1 MKDYRSLSL
10 WLDSCGDDLT
20 PREALPGDV
29 SADVA
34 IVGGGLTG
42 LWAAHYLKSQAPDL
56 RILVLEAEICG
67 FGASGRNGGWCS
79 ALFPA
84 SLEQLAAMSSSP
96 SVAGKRAA
104 AVAQYRAMIDTVTEV
119 ELVVQR
125 LGIDA
130 DFARGGTLSLA
141 TNPAHIP
148 RLRAEVDNMH
158 AWGFGE
164 EDLQWLEASQVA
176 QRVRVSGV
184 EGAAFTPH
192 CAAVHPAKLVRGL
205 ARSVESAG
213 VQVYERS
220 RVRSIKPQSVQTD
233 HGNVSAGVVLQCL
246 EGYTPQMS
254 GQHRKL
260 LPLYS
265 LMIATEPLSEEIWQ
279 QIGLTQRETFTDG
292 RHLLIYGQR
301 TADNRFAFGGR
312 GAPYHFGS
320 AIQDRFDHNASV
332 FSSLERVLHELF
344 PLTIGAAVTHRWGGP
359 IAVPRDW
366 TASVQF
372 NPETSIG
379 SAGGYVG
386 DGLSTTNLAGR
397 TLADL
402 VLGVDSELVHLPW
415 VGHDSPRW
423 EPEPFR
429 WMGVNTGR
437 GLAGWADRSERIH
450 GVPARFALRALGLF
464 TGGH

>member
-1 MKDYRSLSL
+1 
-10 WLDSCGDDLT
+10 
-20 PREALPGDV
+20 
-29 SADVA
+29 
-34 IVGGGLTG
+34 
-42 LWAAHYLKSQAPDL
+42 
-56 RILVLEAEICG
+56 
-67 FGASGRNGGWCS
+67 
-79 ALFPA
+79 
-84 SLEQLAAMSSSP
+84 
-96 SVAGKRAA
+96 
-104 AVAQYRAMIDTVTEV
+104 MIETVTEV
-119 ELVVQR
+119 ELVAMQ
-125 LGIDA
+125 LGINA

-141 TNPAHIP
+141 TNPAHLQ
-148 RLRAEVDNMH
+148 RLQAEVDNMH
-158 AWGFGE
+158 AWGFGN
-164 EDLQWLEASQVA
+164 EDLQWLEASQVE

-192 CAAVHPAKLVRGL
+192 CAALHPAKLVRGL

-213 VQVYERS
+213 VQVYEHT
-220 RVRSIKPQSVQTD
+220 RVKSISPQSVQTD
-233 HGNVSAGVVLQCL
+233 HGTVRAGVVLQCL
-246 EGYTPQMS
+246 EGFTPQMP
-254 GQHRKL
+254 GQQRKL

-265 LMIATEPLSEEIWQ
+265 LMIATEPLPEEVWQ
-279 QIGLTQRETFTDG
+279 QIGLAERETFTDG

-320 AIQDRFDHNASV
+320 AVKGKFDQNSSV

-344 PLTIGAAVTHRWGGP
+344 PLSRGAVVTHRWGGP

-372 NPETSIG
+372 NAETAMG

-429 WMGVNTGR
+429 WMGVNLGR
-437 GLAGWADRSERIH
+437 GLASWADRSERVH
-450 GVPARFALRALGLF
+450 RVPARFAQRALGLF

>member
-42 LWAAHYLKSQAPDL
+42 LWAAHYLKSQSPDL

-96 SVAGKRAA
+96 SVTGKRAA
-104 AVAQYRAMIDTVTEV
+104 AIAQYRAMIETVTEV
-119 ELVVQR
+119 ERVAMQ

-158 AWGFGE
+158 AWGFGN

-176 QRVRVSGV
+176 QRVRVSGS

-213 VQVYERS
+213 VQIYEHT
-220 RVRSIKPQSVQTD
+220 RVKSISPQSVQTD
-233 HGNVSAGVVLQCL
+233 HGTVSAGVILQCL

-265 LMIATEPLSEEIWQ
+265 LMIATEPLAEEIWQ
-279 QIGLTQRETFTDG
+279 QIGLIQRETFTDG

-320 AIQDRFDHNASV
+320 AVKGKFDQNSSV

-344 PLTIGAAVTHRWGGP
+344 PLSRGAAVTHRWGGP

-372 NPETSIG
+372 DPETAMG

-429 WMGVNTGR
+429 WMGVNMGR
-437 GLAGWADRSERIH
+437 GLASWADRSERIH
-450 GVPARFALRALGLF
+450 RVPALFAQRALGLF

>member
-1 MKDYRSLSL
+1 
-10 WLDSCGDDLT
+10 
-20 PREALPGDV
+20 
-29 SADVA
+29 
-34 IVGGGLTG
+34 
-42 LWAAHYLKSQAPDL
+42 
-56 RILVLEAEICG
+56 
-67 FGASGRNGGWCS
+67 
-79 ALFPA
+79 
-84 SLEQLAAMSSSP
+84 
-96 SVAGKRAA
+96 
-104 AVAQYRAMIDTVTEV
+104 MIETVTEV
-119 ELVVQR
+119 ERVAMQ

-130 DFARGGTLSLA
+130 DFARGGTFSLA
-141 TNPAHIP
+141 TNPAHLP
-148 RLRAEVDNMH
+148 RLRAEVDSMH
-158 AWGFGE
+158 AWGFGN

-176 QRVRVSGV
+176 QRVRVSGS

-213 VQVYERS
+213 VQVYEHT
-220 RVRSIKPQSVQTD
+220 RVRSIRPQSVQTD
-233 HGNVSAGVVLQCL
+233 HGTVSAGVVLQCL
-246 EGYTPQMS
+246 EGYTPQMP

-265 LMIATEPLSEEIWQ
+265 LMIATEPLPEEVWQ
-279 QIGLTQRETFTDG
+279 QIGLTERETFTDG

-320 AIQDRFDHNASV
+320 AVKGRFDHNASV

-344 PLTIGAAVTHRWGGP
+344 PLSIGAAVTHRWGGP
-359 IAVPRDW
+359 LAVPRDW

-372 NPETSIG
+372 NPETAMG

-423 EPEPFR
+423 EPEPLR
-429 WMGVNTGR
+429 WMGVNAGR
-437 GLAGWADRSERIH
+437 GLASWADRSERIH
-450 GVPARFALRALGLF
+450 RVPARFAQRALGLF